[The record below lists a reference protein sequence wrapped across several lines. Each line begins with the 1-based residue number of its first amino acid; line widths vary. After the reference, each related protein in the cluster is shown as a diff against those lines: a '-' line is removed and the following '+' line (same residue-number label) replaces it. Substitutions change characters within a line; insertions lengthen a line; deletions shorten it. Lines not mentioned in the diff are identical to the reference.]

1 MPKKSQNLNS
11 NLAKTFQEDKKLF
24 EKTQVPII
32 TVSASFKED
41 LKGLH
46 DLPEQ
51 DKTTDIVFSRAH
63 YSMALGVAS
72 AAWAKGKDKKINPKE
87 AWLVD
92 VTNYVNVD
100 EWKSIQMTDLI
111 GKTIARWPILKTFKD
126 FVDKFARS
134 KMPILEN
141 VTPPTQALTA
151 DIEKT
156 ILSLHIVTG
165 NILAEAGKK
174 VVEVITDPHVREDYL
189 TNVEKENIRFCVFDE
204 NTKEEFFRVAEKI
217 GKKIP
222 KNQLK
227 DKVIVT
233 GPPVDPRIIAQ
244 NKKKKVWNSKR
255 SLKICL
261 TTGGLGTNKTEIKEI
276 LEKLLPEIKKQSTKK
291 KDENLPVIELCFYAG
306 THKDHKDMAI
316 KIAKKNN
323 LNYRLISPNDPA
335 NFEIDGDLNKS
346 TKAETTFLKNRAP
359 RIKFNIIYHPQIV
372 DANELLIHYGFPW
385 ADLFITKP
393 SGDMAYDAALSGA
406 AVLTMKEWGEWEHN
420 VREVFEKQNISQ
432 KLDLDNLVKQL
443 EKITF
448 EETSTAH
455 SKKPTSAN
463 RPVPQLKEKTKGISW
478 IATAMENTKEMD
490 SIFYEGAKNILKAVK
505 S

>member
-1 MPKKSQNLNS
+1 MPKKPQNLSS
-11 NLAKTFQEDKKLF
+11 NIAKTFQKDKELF
-24 EKTQVPII
+24 EKTAAPII

-51 DKTTDIVFSRAH
+51 DKSTDIVFSRAH
-63 YSMALGVAS
+63 YSMAIGVAA

-92 VTNYVNVD
+92 VTNYVNDD
-100 EWKSIQMTDLI
+100 EWRSIQITDWI
-111 GKTIARWPILKTFKD
+111 GKTIARWPILKTLKD
-126 FVDKFARS
+126 MVDKFGRS

-141 VTPPTQALTA
+141 VKPPTLALTE
-151 DIEKT
+151 DTKKT

-165 NILAEAGKK
+165 NILAEAGKE

-189 TNVEKENIRFCVFDE
+189 ANAEKANMRFCVFDE
-204 NTKEEFFRVAEKI
+204 ATKEEFFKVAKRI

-222 KNQLK
+222 KDQLK
-227 DKVIVT
+227 NKVIVT

-244 NKKKKVWNSKR
+244 NKKKKVWTSKR
-255 SLKICL
+255 PLRLCL
-261 TTGGLGTNKTEIKEI
+261 TTGGLGTNKVEIKEI
-276 LEKLLPEIKKQSTKK
+276 LEKLLPEIKKQAGKK
-291 KDENLPVIELCFYAG
+291 KNENLPTIELTFYAG
-306 THKDHKDMAI
+306 THQDHKDMAI

-323 LNYRLISPNDPA
+323 LAYRLISPKDPA
-335 NFEIDGDLNKS
+335 NFEIDGDIHKS
-346 TKAETTFLKNRAP
+346 TKAETQFLKSRSP

-385 ADLFITKP
+385 ADIFITKP

-406 AVLTMKEWGEWEHN
+406 ALLTMKEWGEWEHN
-420 VREVFEKQNISQ
+420 VREVFEKQGIAQ
-432 KLDLDNLVKQL
+432 KLDLDNLHDQL

-448 EETSTAH
+448 EETAVVR
-455 SKKPTSAN
+455 SKKPSSAK
-463 RPVPQLKEKTKGISW
+463 RPIPQLKEKTTGISW
-478 IATAMENTKEMD
+478 IASAMENTKTMD
-490 SIFYEGAKNILKAVK
+490 KIFYEGAKNILKAAK